1 MDPLEWVTCCTIQV
15 FESYGVSHVGCNR
28 DKTLE
33 SHSSPRRWCDSTTRF
48 GPESGN
54 GGPTIYHDAIKNGW
68 QRKVTT
74 MYAKMLVLR
83 FPKEIVDKPIITNLV
98 RNFNL
103 NFNILKAQIYP
114 RKEGLMVLE
123 LRGNRKDFEKGV
135 RYLQD
140 IGVKV
145 ESIAQGIC
153 RNDELCYQC
162 GACTAVCPTG
172 ALHIKRPEM
181 SVLFESER
189 CSACELCV
197 KACPARAM
205 VVMLDKTLE
214 L

>member
-1 MDPLEWVTCCTIQV
+1 MSL
-15 FESYGVSHVGCNR
+15 R
-28 DKTLE
+28 
-33 SHSSPRRWCDSTTRF
+33 SSANKKEKRM
-48 GPESGN
+48 
-54 GGPTIYHDAIKNGW
+54 H
-68 QRKVTT
+68 
-74 MYAKMLVLR
+74 AKMLVLR

-98 RNFNL
+98 RDYDL

-123 LRGNRKDFEKGV
+123 LRGNRKDFNKGV
-135 RYLQD
+135 QYLQD
-140 IGVKV
+140 IGVIV

-181 SVLFESER
+181 EVLFESER